1 MSEIVIN
8 IRIVIR
14 KEVRLLYLKMLLE
27 LFRDN
32 GMKNYA
38 KSMRNFFL
46 KLYKIKNKKNHSYT
60 SSLKFSSLKLHFP
73 F

>member
-38 KSMRNFFL
+38 KKKKPLIYQFL
-46 KLYKIKNKKNHSYT
+46 EILVIEITFSFLT
-60 SSLKFSSLKLHFP
+60 ST
-73 F
+73 

>member
-38 KSMRNFFL
+38 KSMRNFFF
-46 KLYKIKNKKNHSYT
+46 KLYKIIIIIIIIKKTTHI
-60 SSLKFSSLKLHFP
+60 P
-73 F
+73 VP